1 MAPISGALSAG
12 GLALHTVTWE
22 PDADA
27 VPSGVTALLV
37 HGFADA
43 AGTWDLVA
51 PALAA
56 RGHRVVA
63 YDQRGFGRSPWVGA
77 GGYYH
82 FFDYVSDLDA
92 VVRALAPA
100 RLALVGHSMGGTV
113 CALWAGAR
121 PTQVHRLALL
131 EGLGPPDSDPGYAP
145 DRAARWLDDLGAVS
159 AGRGYAS
166 VEEARDRLAVQHAA
180 LDPSL
185 LASRV
190 AHLVVERDGRFH
202 WRMDPL
208 HRTMSPVP
216 FYAAAFRAFA
226 ARVTCPTLLV
236 SGGPDGFHPADE
248 AERARAFPHV
258 IEREL
263 PGAGHMMHWT
273 RPDDVARLLLE
284 HIG

>member
-1 MAPISGALSAG
+1 MTPISRPLAVG
-12 GLALHTVTWE
+12 GLDLHTLTWE
-22 PDADA
+22 PDAAPTD
-27 VPSGVTALLV
+27 VTVLLV

-51 PALAA
+51 PSLAR

-63 YDQRGFGRSPWVGA
+63 YDQRGFGRASWVGA

-92 VVRALAPA
+92 VVRALAPS

-121 PTQVHRLALL
+121 PGKLHRLALL
-131 EGLGPPDSDPGYAP
+131 EGLGPPDSDPRFAP
-145 DRAARWLDDLGAVS
+145 DRATRWLDDLGAVS
-159 AGRGYAS
+159 AGRGYATLD
-166 VEEARDRLAVQHAA
+166 EARARLSVQHAGLESA
-180 LDPSL
+180 L
-185 LASRV
+185 LASRIE
-190 AHLVVERDGRFH
+190 HLVVERDGRFH

-208 HRTMSPVP
+208 HRTVAPVP
-216 FYAAAFRAFA
+216 FYADAFRAFA
-226 ARVTCPTLLV
+226 ARVACPTLLV
-236 SGGPDGFHPADE
+236 SGGADGFHPHDE
-248 AERARAFPHV
+248 EARARAFAAATV
-258 IEREL
+258 RDV

-273 RPDDVARLLLE
+273 RPDEVARLLLE